1 MALRYLHEK
10 KQFIISN
17 SLSFQ
22 NSPDFKHCLVKVVS
36 IWKSILLV
44 ERQEQRLSL
53 IYKEQYEIDP
63 QIFFQKMQPMSF
75 PENKLLLQKN
85 KIFHQ
90 IFEENRRSNFSV
102 VNVDVVQRSLRTTN
116 QSSTILK
123 EKDENTF
130 LTNRTILR
138 FVYENKLKIMN
149 SSFVQK
155 QPIRLALRTMS
166 YLTNADHI
174 FKWIQVPQNKHL
186 KVQCRERKQTLE
198 TDDEKIVPPKLPLT
212 FLGWDPIGMIWQLF
226 DVRQRQARDV
236 VDMRR
241 TFEWQNLFQV

>member
-53 IYKEQYEIDP
+53 IYQEQYEIDP
-63 QIFFQKMQPMSF
+63 QFFFQKMQLMSIQW
-75 PENKLLLQKN
+75 LQSVSHKTKARKN

-90 IFEENRRSNFSV
+90 IFEENCRSNFSV
-102 VNVDVVQRSLRTTN
+102 VDVDVVQCSLRTTN

-138 FVYENKLKIMN
+138 FVYENKLNRMN
-149 SSFVQK
+149 SSFVLN
-155 QPIRLALRTMS
+155 QPIRLALRSMS
-166 YLTNADHI
+166 YLTNANHV
-174 FKWIQVPQNKHL
+174 FKWIQVPHNKHL
-186 KVQCRERKQTLE
+186 NVQCRERK
-198 TDDEKIVPPKLPLT
+198 KPL
-212 FLGWDPIGMIWQLF
+212 
-226 DVRQRQARDV
+226 
-236 VDMRR
+236 
-241 TFEWQNLFQV
+241 